1 MKLKLLRIF
10 LFIFSRPVFFNFFYI
25 LNKVCLNAMNR
36 TAASQFS
43 PEFSGE
49 KAAFEYAL
57 LKLKL
62 INATKLIIFDCGGN
76 LGYYSK
82 SIIEVCNTA
91 QVNFNLFIFE
101 PSNFCYTCLQN
112 IFGNSKNIKLHK
124 LAVSDLNS
132 SAKLY
137 YPWQGSGGASLCKIV
152 SEVQIQSSIEQ
163 ICEEINTIKLDDFCS
178 QNVIEKI
185 DFLKLDIEGFEL
197 LALQGASQML
207 IHRKIKFIQI
217 EIGIAAIATK
227 FMLFDA
233 WKKLNKLYIFYLVLN
248 QGVIE
253 IKDYKSDLEC
263 FYGASNFLLELRDS
277 FTMSE

>member
-1 MKLKLLRIF
+1 MKLKLLKIF
-10 LFIFSRPVFFNFFYI
+10 LYIFSRPVFFTFFYT

-43 PEFSGE
+43 PECTGE
-49 KAAFEYAL
+49 KAAFKYAL
-57 LKLKL
+57 LKL
-62 INATKLIIFDCGGN
+62 INTNKLIIFDCGGN

-91 QVNFNLFIFE
+91 QVNFDLFIFE
-101 PSNFCYTCLQN
+101 PSNFCYTCLQK
-112 IFGNSKNIKLHK
+112 IFGSSKNIKLHK

-137 YPWQGSGGASLCKIV
+137 YPWKGSGGASLCKIV
-152 SEVQIQSSIEQ
+152 SEVQIQSSLEQ
-163 ICEEINTIKLDDFCS
+163 ISEDINTVKMDDFCA
-178 QNVIEKI
+178 QNAIEKI

-207 IHRKIKFIQI
+207 TNRKIKFIQI
-217 EIGIAAIATK
+217 EIGTAALATK

-233 WKKLNKLYIFYLVLN
+233 WKMLNGLYCFYLILN
-248 QGVIE
+248 QGLFE

-263 FYGASNFLLELRDS
+263 FYGASNFLLELRN
-277 FTMSE
+277 